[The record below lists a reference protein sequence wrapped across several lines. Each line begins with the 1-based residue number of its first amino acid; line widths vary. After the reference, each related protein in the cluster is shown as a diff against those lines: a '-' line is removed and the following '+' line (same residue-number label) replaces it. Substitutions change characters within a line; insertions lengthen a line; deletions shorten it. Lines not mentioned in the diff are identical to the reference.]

1 MAFGLWHYRRAVWAG
16 VSAQVWAQLAAD
28 SPGVDSTF
36 GLLSSSSDFSRPF
49 LLLQAWGWDDR
60 AINKLDFDF
69 TFLER
74 TLNIW
79 SFSDH
84 KECDWEL
91 CGWLN
96 PRSQLE
102 CMEASSRQGE
112 SLQRS
117 MSWPGWGN
125 KVRNGLHVALWASGF
140 LGQKR
145 SIDCGDRFGPL
156 DTDRVHS
163 WSLEEPKYCKLVH
176 SYGKI
181 CWNTTFE
188 QLAGNV
194 FRSKPSSFNDL
205 FMNHFDPHLVSS
217 FSSFTTFITFTSF
230 TTLITFTTFSMFSTR
245 LPCLSFWH
253 QNQWLPQCSFFS
265 LPEARFVIQYCYGV
279 QRCSKHTWYLSRT
292 HGRCPWRKNLSCG
305 EISNSVHD
313 RWGEI

>member
-1 MAFGLWHYRRAVWAG
+1 MQVALFLAGEIPQVKGSVVPLAMFFNPSLSELICPQLPSGKSGDFFLMALGLWHYRRAVWAG

-102 CMEASSRQGE
+102 YMEASSRQGE

-194 FRSKPSSFNDL
+194 FRSKPSSFNDR
-205 FMNHFDPHLVSS
+205 FMNHFDP
-217 FSSFTTFITFTSF
+217 
-230 TTLITFTTFSMFSTR
+230 
-245 LPCLSFWH
+245 P
-253 QNQWLPQCSFFS
+253 PSFFVF
-265 LPEARFVIQYCYGV
+265 LVYHV
-279 QRCSKHTWYLSRT
+279 HHVYLVYHAHHIYHIFHVFHMFT
-292 HGRCPWRKNLSCG
+292 LS
-305 EISNSVHD
+305 
-313 RWGEI
+313 

>member
-1 MAFGLWHYRRAVWAG
+1 MQVALFLAG
-16 VSAQVWAQLAAD
+16 EIPQVKGSVVPLAMFFNPSLSELICPQLPSGKSGDFFFSWRLVYGIIGGRSGQVWAQLAAD

-84 KECDWEL
+84 KKCDWEL

-102 CMEASSRQGE
+102 YMEASSRQGE

-217 FSSFTTFITFTSF
+217 FSSFSTFITFSSF

-245 LPCLSFWH
+245 LPCHRFFLFDTKINGYHSALSFH
-253 QNQWLPQCSFFS
+253 C
-265 LPEARFVIQYCYGV
+265 
-279 QRCSKHTWYLSRT
+279 QRLD
-292 HGRCPWRKNLSCG
+292 L
-305 EISNSVHD
+305 
-313 RWGEI
+313 